1 MTPDPSHVERKS
13 SWRDE
18 HLECIC
24 GLANGRG
31 GVLEIGREVRREAI
45 GVTDLLR
52 LADEIPDKVRSV
64 LSIVV
69 NVHVRSDRGRDYLR
83 IVVPPHPERV
93 SHTRAPDSDAIQAD
107 DDRTRPGRSARKQPD
122 DLDQPENSQKVG
134 DRILAFLRE
143 NPSASRREIAGALA
157 GATEGSVRYRLD
169 KLKEVGRLRRVGPD
183 RGGRWEVIEDADLEA
198 SEHNDG
204 GAAEHRDRGN
214 AQSAI
219 SQNTTRKLPED
230 HQKTAGYGHPSPES
244 ALLSDRILSL
254 LRRNPSASRR
264 EIAAALGT
272 TRSTVRYRLDRLRE
286 AGRGLSGWVPTT
298 AAIGGCWT
306 IPPPKRASDCTKDVP
321 KTVPTMS
328 RSTEPP

>member
-1 MTPDPSHVERKS
+1 MTPDPSHVERRS
-13 SWRDE
+13 SWRDQ
-18 HLECIC
+18 HLDCIC

-52 LADEIPDKVRSV
+52 LADEIPDQVRSV

-69 NVHVRSDRGRDYLR
+69 DVHVRSDRGRDYLR
-83 IVVPPHPERV
+83 IVVPSHPERV
-93 SHTRAPDSDAIQAD
+93 GHTRAPDSAAVEAD
-107 DDRTRPGRSARKQPD
+107 DDRTRPGRSARKQPENPE
-122 DLDQPENSQKVG
+122 QPEHRQKVG
-134 DRILAFLRE
+134 DRILAYLRE

-157 GATEGSVRYRLD
+157 GVTEGSVRYRLD

-183 RGGRWEVIEDADLEA
+183 RGGRWEVIEDPDAEA
-198 SEHNDG
+198 GEHDDG
-204 GAAEHRDRGN
+204 GAVEHRDRGN

-219 SQNTTRKLPED
+219 SQKTTRKPPED
-230 HQKTAGYGHPSPES
+230 RQKNARNGHPSPES
-244 ALLSDRILSL
+244 ALLSHRILSL

-286 AGRGLSGWVPTT
+286 AGKIER
-298 AAIGGCWT
+298 IGPDKGGHWRVLGEYGT
-306 IPPPKRASDCTKDVP
+306 QAGQ
-321 KTVPTMS
+321 
-328 RSTEPP
+328 

>member
-1 MTPDPSHVERKS
+1 MTHDPAHVERRS

-18 HLECIC
+18 HLDCIC

-45 GVTDLLR
+45 GATDFIR
-52 LADEIPDKVRSV
+52 LADEIPDKVLSV

-83 IVVPPHPERV
+83 IVVPSHPERV
-93 SHTRAPDSDAIQAD
+93 SPN
-107 DDRTRPGRSARKQPD
+107 
-122 DLDQPENSQKVG
+122 QPENRQKVG

-157 GATEGSVRYRLD
+157 GVTEGSIRYRLD
-169 KLKEVGRLRRVGPD
+169 KLKATGRLRRVGPD
-183 RGGRWEVIEDADLEA
+183 RGGRWEVIEDPDIEA

-204 GAAEHRDRGN
+204 GAVEQRDREN
-214 AQSAI
+214 AQSTI
-219 SQNTTRKLPED
+219 SQITTRRPPED
-230 HQKTAGYGHPSPES
+230 HQKTAGNGRPSPES
-244 ALLSDRILSL
+244 ALFSDRILSL

-264 EIAAALGT
+264 EIAATLGT

-286 AGRGLSGWVPTT
+286 AGKIERVGPDK
-298 AAIGGCWT
+298 GGHW
-306 IPPPKRASDCTKDVP
+306 RVLDESA
-321 KTVPTMS
+321 
-328 RSTEPP
+328 TEVGR

>member
-1 MTPDPSHVERKS
+1 MTPDPSHVERRS

-18 HLECIC
+18 HLDCIC

-45 GVTDLLR
+45 GMTDLLR
-52 LADEIPDKVRSV
+52 LADEIPNRVQSV

-83 IVVPPHPERV
+83 IVVPSHPERV
-93 SHTRAPDSDAIQAD
+93 GHTRVPDSDAVEAD
-107 DDRTRPGRSARKQPD
+107 DDRTRPRGSARKPPENP
-122 DLDQPENSQKVG
+122 DQPENRQDVG

-157 GATEGSVRYRLD
+157 GVTEGSVRYRLD
-169 KLKEVGRLRRVGPD
+169 KLKEVRRLRRVGPD
-183 RGGRWEVIEDADLEA
+183 RGGRWEVIDDPDVEA

-204 GAAEHRDRGN
+204 GAVEHRDRGN

-219 SQNTTRKLPED
+219 SQKTTRKPPED
-230 HQKTAGYGHPSPES
+230 HQKTRNGHPSPES
-244 ALLSDRILSL
+244 ALLSDRILLL

-264 EIAAALGT
+264 EIAATLGT
-272 TRSTVRYRLDRLRE
+272 TRSTVRYRLDKLRA
-286 AGRGLSGWVPTT
+286 AGKLQRVGPDK
-298 AAIGGCWT
+298 GGHW
-306 IPPPKRASDCTKDVP
+306 KVLGESA
-321 KTVPTMS
+321 
-328 RSTEPP
+328 TEPDE

>member
-1 MTPDPSHVERKS
+1 MTPDPSNVERRS

-18 HLECIC
+18 HLDCIC

-52 LADEIPDKVRSV
+52 LADEIPNKVQSV

-83 IVVPPHPERV
+83 IVVPSHPERV
-93 SHTRAPDSDAIQAD
+93 SHTRAPDSDAVEAD
-107 DDRTRPGRSARKQPD
+107 DDRTQPRGSARKPPENPDQPD
-122 DLDQPENSQKVG
+122 NRQEVG

-157 GATEGSVRYRLD
+157 GVTEGSVRYRLD

-183 RGGRWEVIEDADLEA
+183 RGGRWEVIEDPDAEA

-204 GAAEHRDRGN
+204 GAVEHRDRGN

-219 SQNTTRKLPED
+219 SQKTTRIPPED
-230 HQKTAGYGHPSPES
+230 HQKTARNGHPSRES
-244 ALLSDRILSL
+244 ALLSDRILLL

-264 EIAAALGT
+264 EIASTLGT
-272 TRSTVRYRLDRLRE
+272 TRSNVRYRLDKLRA
-286 AGRGLSGWVPTT
+286 AGKLARVGPDK
-298 AAIGGCWT
+298 GGHW
-306 IPPPKRASDCTKDVP
+306 KVLGESA
-321 KTVPTMS
+321 
-328 RSTEPP
+328 TEPDQ